1 MNERRTPFL
10 VGLAAAAAFLV
21 HSPTPPPPETPAPG
35 KPTLQALAADAR
47 IFAADAG
54 SPASRQQRHRGRKDT
69 ATATAA
75 AADAAAT
82 AAAAAQR
89 LQPSR
94 REYARL
100 YRDLL
105 GIEAP
110 PPAAPA
116 FAAARIRGRLAAE
129 PLSVAISAQPQERP
143 VDDRDLAAIATA
155 ARQSSYRLEFMIALA
170 ADPIDSGLAS
180 DFDLTMS
187 SLQLGLAE
195 SGYRFDRQWLPW
207 VEPDAADEKKYRE
220 TAGIMLF
227 RREGH
232 GHRRPGKHPPQPDPP
247 APTPPAHQLL
257 AVFVVGETLK
267 LGVQKP
273 AFERAVDFILDLHA
287 QDAALRSRAPA
298 GDAAPEAAAA
308 ALAGPARGPARLGA
322 PPPDGAARC
331 LEIPVL
337 GPSYSGSVAS
347 LRLALA
353 SVRRRTCFR
362 IVSGS
367 ASAPGLEKRMEAPL
381 PGAAAAA
388 VTVQFSRTVVPDDVL
403 EEKGLGFL
411 EDQLGWDLNRAA
423 LLVERDT
430 AYGSYFSD
438 LPPDPSAPPRR
449 LSRITKLTFPSG
461 LFALR
466 NAWEASA
473 SFAPPA
479 QAVAS
484 NPAAFATP
492 KTSLDVSLA
501 DQRTPIDV
509 VPELS
514 PLTARI
520 YDMAIADLLREIA
533 AEGFSYVGIL
543 ATDVKDQLFLA
554 EQIRRWAPNVILFVI
569 DNNLLYVHPQY
580 STAMFGTLTISS
592 FPLATEGGR
601 PAMSPATLE
610 PRVRRQFASERQEGT
625 FLAVR
630 NLVRHAP
637 FPRTVWIAASGNYA
651 MWPLAALDARDGPP
665 FWPVS
670 PEALGPLSK
679 APASAVAAPEPLGP
693 SRPET
698 RTTSQPEMPR
708 LAERADLKL
717 AILMF
722 VLCLV
727 SYLLRREAFDW
738 SKLQAHTRLQMTAA
752 LALLC
757 LAGTFIV
764 CLWTAKVLSRIS
776 DSETLSGSGWL
787 LPGALGLGYGY
798 LAWSFIRADRLFDW
812 PKRAFAALALAGLP
826 LLLAV
831 TWATFKLWR
840 VDADGLFYQRA
851 IAFSGGVSPLTSLAW
866 FAEAAFFWLVVELKR
881 QVLRERHKADWPL
894 ARYDDPAL
902 ASCYEKAGKIGRL
915 LRTALPRD
923 QPAWLAVAVIIA
935 PAFAF
940 LWSRVQPIGE
950 SRLFGRVFLL
960 LGTGLSALSA
970 VAFVRFL
977 RAWRHL
983 SGLLHRVELT
993 DLLAALEEVAPE
1005 VGWKPTHFTW
1015 YVPSFTVL
1023 QRSVERLQRLVDRTT
1038 IPELQGLR
1046 ALVEPAGQPTLR
1058 QLLEDTFT
1066 EVHKERL
1073 SQEIAIRNEL
1083 NRRFRAACNS
1093 LGALR
1098 SLPAVREFYA
1108 IRLIAYLR
1116 HVFNQLRYS
1125 VMGAMGCGLSL
1136 IVGTASLAFQPKG
1149 YTSLVLWTMLAVASA
1164 ATLVV
1169 FVQMD
1174 RDTTLSAIASTDA
1187 GKVTYNWSFVS
1198 KILIYVLPVLGLI
1211 ASQFPSVGRV
1221 FNSLFDPLVRV
1232 LGSG

>member
-10 VGLAAAAAFLV
+10 VGLATAAAFLAR
-21 HSPTPPPPETPAPG
+21 SPAPPLPDTPAPG
-35 KPTLQALAADAR
+35 KPALQALAADPR
-47 IFAADAG
+47 TFTADAG
-54 SPASRQQRHRGRKDT
+54 STASRQQRHRGRKDT
-69 ATATAA
+69 ATAANTAA
-75 AADAAAT
+75 AT
-82 AAAAAQR
+82 AAAQR

-110 PPAAPA
+110 PPAPA
-116 FAAARIRGRLAAE
+116 LAAARIRGRLAAE
-129 PLSVAISAQPQERP
+129 PLSLAISAQPLERP
-143 VDDRDLAAIATA
+143 VDAGDLAAIAAA
-155 ARQSSYRLEFMIALA
+155 ARQSSYRLEFMIALV

-187 SLQLGLAE
+187 SLQLGLAD

-207 VEPDAADEKKYRE
+207 VDPDAAEEKKYRE

-232 GHRRPGKHPPQPDPP
+232 GDRQPGKHPPQPDPL

-287 QDAALRSRAPA
+287 QDAALRSRAPS
-298 GDAAPEAAAA
+298 GDAAPATASASPSA
-308 ALAGPARGPARLGA
+308 PA
-322 PPPDGAARC
+322 PDGAARC

-353 SVRRRTCFR
+353 SVRQRTCFR

-381 PGAAAAA
+381 PGNAAAA

-403 EEKGLGFL
+403 EERGLGFL

-449 LSRITKLTFPSG
+449 LSKITKLTFPSG

-479 QAVAS
+479 QAIAS

-592 FPLATEGGR
+592 FPLATEGGH
-601 PAMSPATLE
+601 PGMSPATLE

-630 NLVRHAP
+630 NLVRRAP
-637 FPRTVWIAASGNYA
+637 FQRTVWIAASGNYA
-651 MWPLAALDARDGPP
+651 MWPLAGLDARDGRPP
-665 FWPVS
+665 WPVVS
-670 PEALGPLSK
+670 ER
-679 APASAVAAPEPLGP
+679 LGP
-693 SRPET
+693 SPPET
-698 RTTSQPEMPR
+698 RPASQPEIPR
-708 LAERADLKL
+708 LEERADLRL
-717 AILMF
+717 AVLTF

-727 SYLLRREAFDW
+727 SYLLQHEAFDW
-738 SKLQAHTRLQMTAA
+738 SKLQAHTRLEMTAA

-764 CLWTAKVLSRIS
+764 CLWTAKMLSRIS
-776 DSETLSGSGWL
+776 DGETLSGSGWL
-787 LPGALGLGYGY
+787 LPGTLGLGFGY
-798 LAWSFIRADRLFDW
+798 LVWSFIRAHRLFDR
-812 PKRAFAALALAGLP
+812 PENALAALALAGLP

-840 VDADGLFYQRA
+840 VDDDGLFYQRA

-902 ASCYEKAGKIGRL
+902 ASCYKKASKIGRI

-923 QPAWLAVAVIIA
+923 KPAWLAVAVIIA

-950 SRLFGRVFLL
+950 SRTFGRVFLL

-970 VAFVRFL
+970 IAFVRFL

-983 SGLLHRVELT
+983 SGLLRRIELT
-993 DLLAALEEVAPE
+993 DLLAALGEVAPE
-1005 VGWKPTHFTW
+1005 VSWKPTHFTW

-1023 QRSVERLQRLVDRTT
+1023 QRSVERLQRLVDRRT

-1046 ALVEPAGQPTLR
+1046 ALVEPAGQRTLR

-1073 SQEIAIRNEL
+1073 SQEIAIREEL
-1083 NRRFRAACNS
+1083 SRRFGAACDS

-1098 SLPAVREFYA
+1098 HLPAVREFFA

-1116 HVFNQLRYS
+1116 HVFSQLRYS

-1149 YTSLVLWTMLAVASA
+1149 FTSLVLWTMLAVASA

-1174 RDTTLSAIASTDA
+1174 RDSTLSAIASTDA

-1221 FNSLFDPLVRV
+1221 FNSLFDPLVRA